1 LKVIVLLLVV
11 VVFFY
16 AFYNGAAAVWSY
28 MELSGVVDRA
38 LEERGRAGAVAVRD
52 AIVQGAGEAGVP
64 LREPN
69 VHVSEEAGV
78 YSVRVQW
85 TWPVFSYQGKDVLE
99 IPLSLSRSVR
109 RP

>member
-1 LKVIVLLLVV
+1 MKLVVLLLVV

-16 AFYNGAAAVWSY
+16 AFYNGAAAIMSY

-38 LEERGRAGAVAVRD
+38 LEERGRSGAVAVRD
-52 AIVQGAGEAGVP
+52 AIVQGAGQAGVE

-69 VHVSEEAGV
+69 VLVSEEGGV

-85 TWPVFSYQGKDVLE
+85 TWPVLSYQGKDVLE
-99 IPLSLSRSVR
+99 IPLSLTRSVR